1 MCRHGLLT
9 ALVREA
15 IVGQLSIAEPIA
27 PEVLRLTEMFRG
39 HIVRPEFTVRCIY
52 GAGCAAFRDNRAAAC
67 VALRDI
73 FDSDFDRQYDGVT
86 PTCDELVGLGGCA
99 SAPIDGN
106 SAHLSAAPESATGA
120 R

>member
-1 MCRHGLLT
+1 MGRHGLLT
-9 ALVREA
+9 VLVREA
-15 IVGQLSIAEPIA
+15 IVGQSSIAEPI
-27 PEVLRLTEMFRG
+27 PQEVLHLTEMFRG
-39 HIVRPEFTVRCIY
+39 HIVRPEFTVRCIC
-52 GAGCAAFRDNRAAAC
+52 GAGCAAFRDNRATAR

-86 PTCDELVGLGGCA
+86 PTCDGLVRVGGCA

-106 SAHLSAAPESATGA
+106 SAHVSAAPESATGA